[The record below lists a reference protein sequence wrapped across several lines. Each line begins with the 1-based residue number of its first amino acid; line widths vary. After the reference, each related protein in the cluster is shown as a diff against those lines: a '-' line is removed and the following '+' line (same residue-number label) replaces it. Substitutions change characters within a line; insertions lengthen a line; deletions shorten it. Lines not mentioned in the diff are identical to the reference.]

1 MAVAFCC
8 ALPRDLLLPPTRA
21 NDDLDISMEVVD
33 LWSAH
38 SILQIHKDLR
48 ISAHHVICMTAPCL
62 AKPNWPQAT
71 VASVWLNASPQ
82 IVPQALLKQISSL
95 PSLRLLPFTSLSS
108 PSAQSAMDVEK
119 SNRYAVNVTLK
130 QVLMLYLMVLNTDLD
145 KLHQH
150 NL

>member
-1 MAVAFCC
+1 
-8 ALPRDLLLPPTRA
+8 
-21 NDDLDISMEVVD
+21 MEVVD

-48 ISAHHVICMTAPCL
+48 ISGNHAICMTAPCL

-108 PSAQSAMDVEK
+108 PSTQSAMGVEK
-119 SNRYAVNVTLK
+119 SNRYAVNVALQ
-130 QVLMLYLMVLNTDLD
+130 QVLMLYLMVLNAYFD

-150 NL
+150 SL